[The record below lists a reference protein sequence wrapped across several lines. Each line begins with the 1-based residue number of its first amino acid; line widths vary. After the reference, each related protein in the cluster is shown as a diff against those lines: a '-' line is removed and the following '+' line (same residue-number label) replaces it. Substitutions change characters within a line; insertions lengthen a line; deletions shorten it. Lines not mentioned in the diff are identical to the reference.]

1 MAEEYKKRQ
10 EEIQR
15 LVSDFELKVKE
26 NLDFYY
32 DSETYE
38 KIIKWYIDNHKF
50 KLGLK
55 AVDIAL
61 SQHNFSSDLLIQRAN
76 ILIALQNFSD
86 SLLSLERAHSLNPKD
101 ENIFILIGQV
111 KIILGDSTGAIKILK
126 KALDI
131 SDNKDEI
138 YYQIGLAYQSDKKF
152 KKASKYFKKAIECN
166 LNHENALYDL

>member
-55 AVDIAL
+55 
-61 SQHNFSSDLLIQRAN
+61 
-76 ILIALQNFSD
+76 
-86 SLLSLERAHSLNPKD
+86 
-101 ENIFILIGQV
+101 
-111 KIILGDSTGAIKILK
+111 
-126 KALDI
+126 
-131 SDNKDEI
+131 
-138 YYQIGLAYQSDKKF
+138 
-152 KKASKYFKKAIECN
+152 
-166 LNHENALYDL
+166 

>member
-101 ENIFILIGQV
+101 ENIFILLVIE
-111 KIILGDSTGAIKILK
+111 ILTVTDSNKNPLFSSEIKN
-126 KALDI
+126 I
-131 SDNKDEI
+131 SHNV
-138 YYQIGLAYQSDKKF
+138 
-152 KKASKYFKKAIECN
+152 
-166 LNHENALYDL
+166 

>member
-1 MAEEYKKRQ
+1 MDDKKK
-10 EEIQR
+10 IIK
-15 LVSDFELKVKE
+15 DFELKVKE

-86 SLLSLERAHSLNPKD
+86 SLLSLERAYSLNPKD

-126 KALDI
+126 KALEI
-131 SDNKDEI
+131 SDNGFVLVQGENKFTDK
-138 YYQIGLAYQSDKKF
+138 GSTLLANKEVRKLSL
-152 KKASKYFKKAIECN
+152 I
-166 LNHENALYDL
+166 HI